1 MKPLSIKISDL
12 KTSHRKQ
19 TPDYNI
25 NKEIQKVVFDLI
37 LYVQLKKKKWPK
49 VKSTFKRVA
58 LRTMVSCINLT
69 I

>member
-12 KTSHRKQ
+12 KTSHGKQ

-25 NKEIQKVVFDLI
+25 NNEIQKVVFDLI
-37 LYVQLKKKKWPK
+37 LYVQINKKGSKE
-49 VKSTFKRVA
+49 KSTFKRVA
-58 LRTMVSCINLT
+58 MRTMVSCINLT

>member
-12 KTSHRKQ
+12 KTSHGKQ

-25 NKEIQKVVFDLI
+25 NNEIQKVVFDLI
-37 LYVQLKKKKWPK
+37 LYVQINKKGPK